1 MFFRFVER
9 KKNIFYCMRT
19 RINRARKVKNI
30 GQRLVRHCALRR
42 YENILLNASAN
53 EKKVV
58 LLQTLFKYLTK
69 AMEILSN
76 RILNM
81 AESETLAMTAKAREL
96 KAQGKDVISLS
107 IGEPD
112 FNTPETVKEAAKKAI
127 DDNFTHYPPV
137 PGYPDLREAVC
148 EKFRRDN
155 GLEFKP
161 EQIVVSTGAKQS
173 IYQLVQCLVNPGDEV
188 IIPTPF
194 WVSYKEIVR
203 VAEGKCVYVKT
214 KIENDFKVTPQQ
226 IEEAITPRTKLIMF
240 SSPSN
245 PTGMLYSK
253 EELRGIAEVVA
264 KHPNVYVMADEIY
277 EHINFVGQH
286 QSIAQFPEVKDR
298 VITINGVAK
307 GFAMTGWR
315 IGFIAA
321 PTVIAKACN
330 KLQGQVTSATC
341 SIAQKATV
349 RAMLMDPKNSTE
361 IIDMRNTFLKRRDMV
376 YKLLCDIPGLKVR
389 LPQGA
394 FYFFPDVS
402 SYYGKNFNGQVI
414 ANSTDMAFYLLNEA
428 NVATV
433 MGSAFGDDACIRLSY
448 ATSEDLLIEAIR
460 RIKEALLKLK

>member
-1 MFFRFVER
+1 
-9 KKNIFYCMRT
+9 
-19 RINRARKVKNI
+19 
-30 GQRLVRHCALRR
+30 
-42 YENILLNASAN
+42 
-53 EKKVV
+53 
-58 LLQTLFKYLTK
+58 
-69 AMEILSN
+69 MEIISN

-112 FNTPETVKEAAKKAI
+112 FNTPDSVKEAAKKAI

-148 EKFRRDN
+148 KKFKRDN
-155 GLEFKP
+155 NLDFKP

-173 IYQLVQCLVNPGDEV
+173 IYQLVQCLINPGDEV

-214 KIENDFKVTPQQ
+214 SIENDFKVTPAQL
-226 IEEAITPRTKLIMF
+226 EAAITPRTKLIMF

-245 PTGMLYSK
+245 PTGMLYTK
-253 EELRGIAEVVA
+253 EELKGIAEVVA
-264 KHPNVYVMADEIY
+264 KHENLFVMADEIY
-277 EHINFVGQH
+277 EHINFVGKH
-286 QSIAQFPEVKDR
+286 ESIAQFPEVKDR

-321 PTVIAKACN
+321 PLVIAKACN

-341 SIAQKATV
+341 SIAQRATIC
-349 RAMLMDPKNSTE
+349 AMGLDPKTDKD
-361 IIDMRNTFLKRRDMV
+361 IINMRETFRRRRDLV
-376 YKLLCDIPGLKVR
+376 YGLLCDIPGLKVCM
-389 LPQGA
+389 PQGA
-394 FYFFPDVS
+394 FYFFPNVK
-402 SYYGKNFNGQVI
+402 SYYGKSHNGTQVN
-414 ANSTDMAFYLLNEA
+414 NSTDMAFYLLNEA
-428 NVATV
+428 GVATV
-433 MGSAFGDDACIRLSY
+433 MGSAFGDDECIRLSY
-448 ATSEDLLIEAIR
+448 ATSEEALIEAVR
-460 RIKEALLKLK
+460 RIKEALALLK

>member
-1 MFFRFVER
+1 
-9 KKNIFYCMRT
+9 
-19 RINRARKVKNI
+19 
-30 GQRLVRHCALRR
+30 
-42 YENILLNASAN
+42 
-53 EKKVV
+53 
-58 LLQTLFKYLTK
+58 
-69 AMEILSN
+69 MEILSN

-112 FNTPETVKEAAKKAI
+112 FNTPEEVKEAAKKAI

-137 PGYPDLREAVC
+137 PGYADLREAIC
-148 EKFRRDN
+148 TKLKRDN
-155 GLEFKP
+155 DLDFKP

-173 IYQLVQCLVNPGDEV
+173 IYQLAQVLLNPGDEA

-194 WVSYKEIVR
+194 WVSYKEFVR
-203 VAEGKCVYVKT
+203 LAGATPIFVKT
-214 KIENDFKVTPQQ
+214 SIENNFKVTPAQL
-226 IEEAITPRTKLIMF
+226 EAAITPKTKLIMF

-245 PTGMLYSK
+245 PTGMLYTK
-253 EELRGIAEVVA
+253 EELKGIADVVA
-264 KHPNVYVMADEIY
+264 KHPNVFVMADEIY
-277 EHINFVGQH
+277 EHINFVGKH
-286 QSIAQFPEVKDR
+286 ESIAQFAEIRDR
-298 VITINGVAK
+298 VITVNGVAK

-321 PTVIAKACN
+321 APVIAKACN

-349 RAMLMDPKNSTE
+349 KAMLMDPKTSEDVIN
-361 IIDMRNTFLKRRDMV
+361 MRNTFLKRRDLV
-376 YKLLCDIPGLKVR
+376 YGLLKEIPGVKVT

-402 SYYGKNFNGQVI
+402 AYYGKSFNGQKI
-414 ANSTDMAFYLLNEA
+414 SNSTDMAFYLLNEA

-433 MGSAFGDDACIRLSY
+433 MGAAFGDDDCIRLSY
-448 ATSEDLLIEAIR
+448 ATSEDLLIEAMR
-460 RIKEALLKLK
+460 RIKDALAKLQ

>member
-1 MFFRFVER
+1 
-9 KKNIFYCMRT
+9 
-19 RINRARKVKNI
+19 
-30 GQRLVRHCALRR
+30 
-42 YENILLNASAN
+42 
-53 EKKVV
+53 
-58 LLQTLFKYLTK
+58 
-69 AMEILSN
+69 MEILSN

-112 FNTPETVKEAAKKAI
+112 FNTPEVVKAAAKKAI

-137 PGYPDLREAVC
+137 PGYADLREAIC

-203 VAEGKCVYVKT
+203 VAEGVPVYVKT
-214 KIENDFKVTPQQ
+214 KLENDFKVTPEQL
-226 IEEAITPRTKLIMF
+226 EAAITPRTKLIMF

-245 PTGMLYSK
+245 PTGMLYTK

-264 KHPNVYVMADEIY
+264 RHENLFVMADEIY
-277 EHINFVGQH
+277 EHINFVGKH
-286 QSIAQFPEVKDR
+286 ESIAQFAEVKDR
-298 VITINGVAK
+298 VITVNGVAK

-349 RAMLMDPKNSTE
+349 CAMLMDPATSDD
-361 IIDMRNTFLKRRDMV
+361 IINMRRIFQQRRDMV
-376 YKLLCDIPGLKVR
+376 YELLSAIPGVKVR

-402 SYYGKNFNGQVI
+402 SYYGKACGERRIN
-414 ANSTDMAFYLLNEA
+414 NSTDMAFYLLEEA
-428 NVATV
+428 GVATV
-433 MGSAFGDDACIRLSY
+433 MGSAFGDDNCIRLSY
-448 ATSEDLLIEAIR
+448 ATSEELLREALR
-460 RIKEALLKLK
+460 RIADALARLR

>member
-1 MFFRFVER
+1 
-9 KKNIFYCMRT
+9 
-19 RINRARKVKNI
+19 
-30 GQRLVRHCALRR
+30 
-42 YENILLNASAN
+42 
-53 EKKVV
+53 
-58 LLQTLFKYLTK
+58 
-69 AMEILSN
+69 MEILSN

-112 FNTPETVKEAAKKAI
+112 FNTPETVKEAAKQAI

-137 PGYPDLREAVC
+137 PGYADLREAVC
-148 EKFRRDN
+148 MKFKRDN
-155 GLEFKP
+155 NLDFKP

-214 KIENDFKVTPQQ
+214 KIENDFKVTLEQL
-226 IEEAITPRTKLIMF
+226 EAAITPKTKLIMF

-245 PTGMLYSK
+245 PTGMLYTK
-253 EELRGIAEVVA
+253 EELKGIADVVA
-264 KHPNVYVMADEIY
+264 RHENLFIMADEIY
-277 EHINFVGQH
+277 EHINFVGKH
-286 QSIAQFPEVKDR
+286 ESIAQFAEIKDR
-298 VITINGVAK
+298 VITVNGVAK

-321 PTVIAKACN
+321 PLVIAKACN

-349 RAMLMDPKNSTE
+349 RAMQMDPATSE
-361 IIDMRNTFLKRRDMV
+361 DIINMRNIFRQRRDMV

-402 SYYGKNFNGQVI
+402 SYYGKSFNGKKI
-414 ANSTDMAFYLLNEA
+414 ENSTDMAFYLLNEA

-433 MGSAFGDDACIRLSY
+433 MGSAFGDDTCIRLSY
-448 ATSEDLLIEAIR
+448 ATSEELLREALR
-460 RIKEALLKLK
+460 RIKEALANLK

>member
-1 MFFRFVER
+1 
-9 KKNIFYCMRT
+9 
-19 RINRARKVKNI
+19 
-30 GQRLVRHCALRR
+30 
-42 YENILLNASAN
+42 
-53 EKKVV
+53 
-58 LLQTLFKYLTK
+58 
-69 AMEILSN
+69 MEILSN

-112 FNTPETVKEAAKKAI
+112 FNTPEEVKEAAKRAI

-137 PGYPDLREAVC
+137 PGYADLKEAIC
-148 EKFRRDN
+148 AKFKRDN
-155 GLEFKP
+155 NLDFKP

-214 KIENDFKVTPQQ
+214 AIENDFKVTPAQL
-226 IEEAITPRTKLIMF
+226 EAAITPKTKLIMF

-245 PTGMLYSK
+245 PTGMLYTK
-253 EELRGIAEVVA
+253 EELKGIADVIA
-264 KHPNVYVMADEIY
+264 KHENVFVMADEIY
-277 EHINFVGQH
+277 EHINFVGKH
-286 QSIAQFPEVKDR
+286 ESIAQFAEIKDR
-298 VITINGVAK
+298 VITVNGVAK

-349 RAMLMDPKNSTE
+349 KAMQMDPATSE
-361 IIDMRNTFLKRRDMV
+361 DIINMRNIFKQRRDMV
-376 YKLLCDIPGLKVR
+376 YQLLSDIPGLKVR
-389 LPQGA
+389 MPQGA

-402 SYYGKNFNGQVI
+402 SYYGKSFNGKKI
-414 ANSTDMAFYLLNEA
+414 ENSTDMAFYLLNEA

-448 ATSEDLLIEAIR
+448 ATSEDLLREALR
-460 RIKEALLKLK
+460 RIKEALANLK

>member
-1 MFFRFVER
+1 M
-9 KKNIFYCMRT
+9 N
-19 RINRARKVKNI
+19 
-30 GQRLVRHCALRR
+30 
-42 YENILLNASAN
+42 
-53 EKKVV
+53 
-58 LLQTLFKYLTK
+58 
-69 AMEILSN
+69 ILSN

-112 FNTPETVKEAAKKAI
+112 FNTPEIVKEAAKQAI

-148 EKFRRDN
+148 QKFKRDN
-155 GLEFKP
+155 NLDFKP

-173 IYQLVQCLVNPGDEV
+173 IYQVVQCLVNPGDEV
-188 IIPTPF
+188 IIPTPY

-214 KIENDFKVTPQQ
+214 LIENDFKVTPEQ
-226 IEEAITPRTKLIMF
+226 IEAAITPKTKLIMF

-245 PTGMLYSK
+245 PTGMLYTK
-253 EELRGIAEVVA
+253 EELKGIAEVVA
-264 KHPNVYVMADEIY
+264 RHENVFIMADEIY
-277 EHINFVGQH
+277 EHINFVGKH
-286 QSIAQFPEVKDR
+286 ESIAQFPEVKDR

-321 PTVIAKACN
+321 PLEIAKACN

-349 RAMLMDPKNSTE
+349 RAMQMDPNTSE
-361 IIDMRNTFLKRRDMV
+361 DIINMRNIFRQRRDMV

-402 SYYGKNFNGQVI
+402 SYYGKSFNGNKI
-414 ANSTDMAFYLLNEA
+414 ENSTDMAFYLLNEA

-433 MGSAFGDDACIRLSY
+433 MGTAFGDDTCIRLSY
-448 ATSEDLLIEAIR
+448 ATSEELLREALR
-460 RIKEALLKLK
+460 RIKDALANLK

>member
-1 MFFRFVER
+1 
-9 KKNIFYCMRT
+9 
-19 RINRARKVKNI
+19 
-30 GQRLVRHCALRR
+30 
-42 YENILLNASAN
+42 
-53 EKKVV
+53 
-58 LLQTLFKYLTK
+58 
-69 AMEILSN
+69 MEIISN

-112 FNTPETVKEAAKKAI
+112 FNTPEVVKEAAKKAI

-137 PGYPDLREAVC
+137 PGYPDLRQAVC
-148 EKFRRDN
+148 DKFKRDN
-155 GLEFKP
+155 NLDFKP

-173 IYQLVQCLVNPGDEV
+173 IYQLVQCLINPGDEV

-214 KIENDFKVTPQQ
+214 SIENDFKVTADQL
-226 IEEAITPRTKLIMF
+226 EAAITPRTKLIMF

-253 EELRGIAEVVA
+253 DELHAIARVVA
-264 KHPNVYVMADEIY
+264 KHENLFVMADEIY
-277 EHINFVGQH
+277 EHINFVGKH
-286 QSIAQFPEVKDR
+286 ESIAQFPEVKDR
-298 VITINGVAK
+298 VITVNGVAK

-341 SIAQKATV
+341 SIAQKASV
-349 RAMLMDPKNSTE
+349 CAMLMDPTTSQD
-361 IIDMRNTFLKRRDMV
+361 IIGMRNIFKQRRDMV
-376 YKLLCDIPGLKVR
+376 YQLLCDIPGLKVR
-389 LPQGA
+389 MPQGA

-402 SYYGKNFNGQVI
+402 SYYGKSFNGKKI
-414 ANSTDMAFYLLNEA
+414 EDSTDMAFYLLNEA

-433 MGSAFGDDACIRLSY
+433 MGSAFGDDDCIRLSY
-448 ATSEDLLIEAIR
+448 ATSEDLLREALR
-460 RIKEALLKLK
+460 RIKEALANLK